1 MLWVVAVAAGV
12 VPGAE
17 GAEAPPSEVLLAEAL
32 EANGQLSELAGGLA
46 EENARLRARDAE
58 RDAQLERMRADLAVL
73 QRMLFGRSS
82 EKTRPGVAARLVT
95 ARSERARFDSGWLL
109 VPVAFVVLIILRF
122 ASLALRSIELTF

>member
-1 MLWVVAVAAGV
+1 M
-12 VPGAE
+12 
-17 GAEAPPSEVLLAEAL
+17 LAEAL
-32 EANGQLSELAGGLA
+32 EANKQLSELAGELA